1 MDYLRF
7 ILALI
12 IVLGLILI
20 LGALFRKIMM
30 SGSLFNGAFLM
41 KKRTGEVR
49 QQIEIKE
56 SRILDAKRRLM
67 VLNYNDHDYLL
78 MLTNNGDM
86 LLDKIA
92 QNNGDN
98 ADDAD
103 IDDNIVGGDK
113 TASKDASIIN
123 QTKGKKNL
131 GKRLRQKRSFS
142 ETLRNS

>member
-12 IVLGLILI
+12 IVLGLILV
-20 LGALFRKIMM
+20 LGALFRKLLM

-67 VLNYNDHDYLL
+67 VLNYKDHDYLL

-92 QNNGDN
+92 QNNGD
-98 ADDAD
+98 DTD
-103 IDDNIVGGDK
+103 IDDNIIGGDK
-113 TASKDASIIN
+113 TASRDASLIN
-123 QTKGKKNL
+123 QTKGKKSL
-131 GKRLRQKRSFS
+131 GKRLGKKRSFAQ
-142 ETLRNS
+142 TLKNS